1 LGARDAD
8 AGPML
13 VEERAALLT
22 QLVVRRMRLADSG
35 KECGGQLGLL
45 LLSGMCTMCEHV
57 SRVRSS
63 TSSKVHGAELAVL
76 NTNEGFRHVFE
87 RIMRV

>member
-1 LGARDAD
+1 
-8 AGPML
+8 
-13 VEERAALLT
+13 
-22 QLVVRRMRLADSG
+22 
-35 KECGGQLGLL
+35 
-45 LLSGMCTMCEHV
+45 MCEHV